1 MAPQDSLPT
10 RRSDSIAF
18 RLPWAHGHQRKAI
31 GDFVAAILA
40 QHTAC
45 QAQLARSLGQQ
56 AAAVKRVARLRHPA
70 RRAPRLLADAVLLQA
85 LPQCPQH
92 GTVRLAM
99 AWTLEADQHGLVVS
113 LVVGRH
119 AVPVDWRAYEAAGF
133 KGRMQRYARAGSRRA
148 VGRVAQAVG
157 KRRVIVTADRGLAAV
172 ALVTCLSQWGVTFI
186 LRVPAGTHVAG
197 QGQGSPWGPGRLR
210 GHARHR
216 RCGAWPYG
224 ESGPP
229 RLGGAKSRA
238 RDAKGTWGMGPLGR
252 KRP

>member
-119 AVPVDWRAYEAAGF
+119 AVPVAWRAYEAAGF

-157 KRRVIVTADRGLAAV
+157 KRRVIVTADRGFGCRGPGDLPQPVGRDVHPPRASWHPRRGPGPGEPMGARAV
-172 ALVTCLSQWGVTFI
+172 AGPCASPPLWGLA
-186 LRVPAGTHVAG
+186 LR
-197 QGQGSPWGPGRLR
+197 
-210 GHARHR
+210 
-216 RCGAWPYG
+216 
-224 ESGPP
+224 
-229 RLGGAKSRA
+229 
-238 RDAKGTWGMGPLGR
+238 
-252 KRP
+252 